1 MRAPNRLFVYGSLF
15 FALMCQLFPW
25 TGQGIILRPDFMLVV
40 LIYWLFRAPHL
51 CNMATAW
58 VVGLIVDLSTGSLL
72 GQHALA
78 FTFTAFIALSFQRR
92 LVLFSLAQITLFV
105 LALLFFTRTVVLVL
119 KLFAGNESQSLHYFW
134 PVVSGILLWHLV
146 RLIFGSLA
154 RPKTE
159 TVD

>member
-1 MRAPNRLFVYGSLF
+1 MRAPNLFLVYGSLF

-40 LIYWLFRAPHL
+40 LIYWLFRSPHL
-51 CNMATAW
+51 CNIATAW
-58 VVGLIVDLSTGSLL
+58 FVGLIVDLSTGSLI

-78 FTFTAFIALSFQRR
+78 FTLTAFIALSFQRR
-92 LVLFSLAQITLFV
+92 LVLFSLIQISLFV
-105 LALLFFTRTVVLVL
+105 LALLFFTRAVVLVL
-119 KLFAGNESQSLHYFW
+119 KLFSGNESQSWHYFW
-134 PVVSGILLWHLV
+134 PVISGILLWHLL
-146 RLIFGSLA
+146 RLMFGSLD